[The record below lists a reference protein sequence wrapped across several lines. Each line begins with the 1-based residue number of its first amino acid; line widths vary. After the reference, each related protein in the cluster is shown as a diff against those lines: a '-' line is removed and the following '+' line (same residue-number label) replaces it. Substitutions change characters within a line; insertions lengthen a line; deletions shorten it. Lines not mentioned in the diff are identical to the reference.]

1 MQKSSCIILG
11 EFIMKKIFI
20 TIALLFGMVVSSYA
34 LTISTGGYFNLGGN
48 DSSRIENNGFSSG
61 FGFLFN
67 IDLFS
72 GFGFQ
77 SEINLTTSI
86 INIEEN
92 QIVFSDLAAIVDIPF
107 MFWWNG
113 KFGFLGVGAG
123 AGINFSLN
131 DCYSE
136 FVKFGISAGANVIF
150 YFNDHIGLLVGATGV
165 FDFPGQI
172 SWETDYSDNKTYVG
186 FTDELW
192 KRNNIYGKV
201 GIVYRF

>member
-34 LTISTGGYFNLGGN
+34 LTISTGGSYSFGGN
-48 DSSRIENNGFSSG
+48 DSSKIENNGFSSG

-107 MFWWNG
+107 MLWWNG

-123 AGINFSLN
+123 AGINFGFSDILF
-131 DCYSE
+131 DS
-136 FVKFGISAGANVIF
+136 VKIGISAGANTIF
-150 YFNDHIGLLVGATGV
+150 YFNDHIGLLVGATAI
-165 FDFPGQI
+165 FDFPRQVR
-172 SWETDYSDNKTYVG
+172 WETDYSEGKTYLG
-186 FTDELW
+186 FSEEFW
-192 KRNNIYGKV
+192 KRNNIYGKI
-201 GIVYRF
+201 GIIYRF